1 MSTGYFFIASH
12 PWKIPQKFADAG
24 VCGRRTYSVFNSRG
38 RMNAAGN
45 GEKQRSMTLSSRAIR
60 HAQQQG
66 WFLANAGIGTTIA
79 HAPAMIRLNGPLE
92 TVFEDALRT
101 ALSTDPRLV
110 RRLTVVDGRLV
121 DGGAKSASVPV
132 DHHDLTGLPA
142 SKRSAHL
149 TELIEEM
156 VRTPFVPT
164 TDPPARARLITTDDK
179 EHVVLLVLHRTA
191 GDVRLA
197 EALLADALHTY
208 GRMIAGETAIRDGA
222 GHTEDPFPTHPDPD
236 AEEPAAEPDALPPAP
251 ALPFSRPTPAQR
263 TFAAESVPVE
273 LPTEVVAA
281 LRRLGSGHG
290 VDPTLVVLAL
300 FLLLLHR
307 YSGEARLATAVPA
320 GLTPEGPG
328 NPDAGGMTT
337 ALLCEIDGDLTF
349 HELLDRVRNALLRP
363 VGTAPMDILTRPAFT
378 ARHVPPITTPDGLRA
393 RFLPV
398 EAGTTPGDL
407 SLHLVWDGDHLSGR
421 LEFATEVLDRST
433 AERAVGHLSVLLA
446 GAIAHPAAPVSA
458 LPLLTLAEEET
469 VGTLNG
475 VAAETPEL
483 TFHQLFEKQAEKT
496 PDAIAVRS
504 HQASL
509 IYRDLNE
516 HANRLARI
524 LRGHGIGPE
533 RTVAICM
540 DRSVRLIVAV
550 LAVLKA
556 GGAYVPVD
564 PRDPA
569 QRRETILRD
578 AGVRVVVVDGLPAD
592 GGTYGDI
599 PVVALDDAWSVLA
612 EAAPDNLPVSPSA
625 LADAAYVLYTSGST
639 GAPKGVV
646 VENRQLISYASG
658 AIRRLGMDAPLKHL
672 MVQPL
677 TVDSTLTALVP
688 PLITGGE
695 LHVVSREC
703 ALDPELFADWVQ
715 QHGVDCLKIAPS
727 HLRALQG
734 SPRFEELLPRRLLV
748 IGGEASEWRWMRDL
762 QHRVPHCRVFNH
774 YGPTETTV
782 GVLTLSVSDH
792 LDADWETAP
801 IGVPLAGTQ
810 VYVVDRSDQVVPAGV
825 PGELLISGAYVAR
838 GYHNRAELTARAF
851 TTDRFSGRPD
861 GRLYRTGDIV
871 RRLPDGTIEFLGRR
885 DDQIKIR
892 GYRVTLGEID
902 SALAAHPSVDRALT
916 IVRQDSPGE
925 RRVVAYVQP
934 RDRAAFELATLKL
947 YVRKRLSPH
956 MVPQAYVV
964 LDRLPLSAHGK
975 VDRSALPAPVAPTPA
990 TGSGGAPRN
999 ETERAVAAVW
1009 QELLDI
1015 ESVGAEQSF
1024 FDLGGHSLLLVE
1036 LQHRLRLSVG
1046 DISLL
1051 DLLQYPTVRS
1061 QAAYLSRPADPDQ
1074 PVPSDRAADVRR
1086 NALMKRREQ
1095 QMRAKRGRGE

>member
-1 MSTGYFFIASH
+1 M
-12 PWKIPQKFADAG
+12 
-24 VCGRRTYSVFNSRG
+24 V
-38 RMNAAGN
+38 
-45 GEKQRSMTLSSRAIR
+45 
-60 HAQQQG
+60 
-66 WFLANAGIGTTIA
+66 
-79 HAPAMIRLNGPLE
+79 RLNGPLE
-92 TVFEDALRT
+92 SAFEDALRM
-101 ALSTDPRLV
+101 ALSADPRLA
-110 RRLTVVDGRLV
+110 RKLTVVDGHLV
-121 DGGAKSASVPV
+121 DGGAGPPLV
-132 DHHDLTGLPA
+132 DIDRHDLTGHPA
-142 SKRSAHL
+142 SKRPARL
-149 TELIEEM
+149 AELVEEA
-156 VRTPFVPT
+156 VHAPFVPLSG
-164 TDPPARARLITTDDK
+164 PLARARLITTDDG
-179 EHVVLLVLHRTA
+179 EHIALLVLHRIA

-197 EALLADALHTY
+197 QGLLSDAIHAY
-208 GRMIAGETAIRDGA
+208 GRMTAGEATTLDAVGRTG
-222 GHTEDPFPTHPDPD
+222 GPFPAHLDPD
-236 AEEPAAEPDALPPAP
+236 VEDAATEPDTLPPTP
-251 ALPFSRPTPAQR
+251 ALPFSRPAPGQR
-263 TFAAESVPVE
+263 TFAAESVPLE
-273 LPTEVVAA
+273 LPPEVVAA

-290 VDPTLVVLAL
+290 VGPAPVVLAL

-307 YSGEARLATAVPA
+307 YSGEARLAVAVPA
-320 GLTPEGPG
+320 DLTPEGPRG
-328 NPDAGGMTT
+328 PHASGVTT
-337 ALLCEIDGDLTF
+337 ALLCEVDGDLTF
-349 HELLDRVRNALLRP
+349 HELLYRVRNALLRP
-363 VGTAPMDILTRPAFT
+363 VGTAPVGIVIWPAFT
-378 ARHVPPITTPDGLRA
+378 VGHVPPTTTPDGLRA

-398 EAGTTPGDL
+398 ETGTTPGDL
-407 SLHLVWDGDHLSGR
+407 SLHLVRDGDHLSGR
-421 LEFATEVLDRST
+421 LEFATEILDRST
-433 AERAVGHLSVLLA
+433 AERAVGHLSVLMA
-446 GAIAHPAAPVSA
+446 GAIANPAAPVSA
-458 LPLLTLAEEET
+458 LPLLTPAEEEI
-469 VGTLNG
+469 VGALNG
-475 VAAETPEL
+475 VAAEDPKL
-483 TFHQLFEKQAEKT
+483 AFHQLFEVQAEKT
-496 PDAIAVRS
+496 PDTVAVRS

-509 IYRDLNE
+509 TYRELNE

-569 QRRETILRD
+569 QRREMILRD
-578 AGVRVVVVDGLPAD
+578 AGVRVAVVDDLPAD
-592 GGTYGDI
+592 GGAFGDI
-599 PVVALDDAWSVLA
+599 PVVALDEAWSVLA
-612 EAAPDNLPVSPSA
+612 EAAPDNLPVSPST
-625 LADAAYVLYTSGST
+625 LADAAYLLYTSGST
-639 GAPKGVV
+639 GSPKGVV

-658 AIRRLGMDAPLKHL
+658 AIRRLGMDTPLKHL

-677 TVDSTLTALVP
+677 TVDSTVTALVP

-762 QHRVPHCRVFNH
+762 QRRIPHCRVFNH

-782 GVLTLSVSDH
+782 GVLTLSVADH
-792 LDADWETAP
+792 LDADWEVAP

-810 VYVVDRSDQVVPAGV
+810 VHVVDRSDQVVPAGV
-825 PGELLISGAYVAR
+825 PGELLISGDYVAR
-838 GYHNRAELTARAF
+838 GYHNRAELTAAAF
-851 TTDRFSGRPD
+851 TTDRRFGGRPD
-861 GRLYRTGDIV
+861 GRLYRTGDVV

-892 GYRVTLGEID
+892 GYRVSLGEID
-902 SALAAHPSVDRALT
+902 SALAAHPSVDQALT

-934 RDRAAFELATLKL
+934 RDRAAFELAMLEL
-947 YVRKRLSPH
+947 HARKRLSPH
-956 MVPQAYVV
+956 MVPQAYVI

-975 VDRSALPAPVAPTPA
+975 VDRSALPAPVAPAPA
-990 TGSGGAPRN
+990 AGSGGAPRN

-1009 QELLDI
+1009 QELLGL

-1036 LQHRLRLSVG
+1036 LQHRLRLAVG
-1046 DISLL
+1046 RDIPLL

-1061 QAAYLSRPADPDQ
+1061 QAAYLSRPVEPDQ
-1074 PVPSDRAADVRR
+1074 PVASDRAAHARR

-1095 QMRAKRGRGE
+1095 QIRAKRGRGE